1 MRRRGLTPRG
11 AVALVAI
18 VGAGAVAAPAVAVKD
33 DLEMVSRTSTGVGAN
48 GDSTTADISSDG
60 RIVVF
65 QSVAAN
71 LSDADDDTAVDV
83 YARDMRTGVTTLVS
97 RATGAAGAGGDDD
110 SSDPSISADGRYV
123 VFESTA
129 DNLSAEDDDTATN
142 VFVRDLTANTTTLV
156 SRATGLLS
164 AAADASSFDAAISA
178 NGRVV
183 AFTSAADN
191 LAGDDDDTVQNVHVR
206 DLVTGTTT
214 FVSRATGA
222 GAPGDGDSRT
232 PAISADGRYV
242 AFNSAADNLS
252 TEDDDAVQD
261 VFVRDVLTNTTTYVS
276 RATGA
281 AGAPADAISLAPDIS
296 GDGRLVAFQ
305 SSADNLSAEDDDTV
319 EDVYLRDLAAGTTT
333 LLSRGAGAGPAGDG
347 PSAAPVISNDGRHV
361 AYSSAADNLGVGDG
375 PADDVF
381 SRDLQTGAVSYVSR
395 GGGPAGPPGNGP
407 SSAPAISSDGRYVA
421 FHTVAENLAPVMGID
436 LNVFRRDVLGPT
448 AAATTPANLCA
459 AVPAPAPPAA
469 RPPGR
474 VRLTRQQ
481 MRIDQRIGQAAI
493 RRLAAIQAW
502 LDAGIAARDICGG
515 AIGPADLATGIVAEP
530 RVGRLAILSAATPR
544 PITPATP
551 RPGGRAVFRLT
562 QGQLLTNQRIYQAAV
577 RRANGLRARLDAGLT
592 GGDVID
598 GAVTQGRLHDRLAI
612 VLAPA
617 GTPVPPSVTVVAPPG
632 TGRPGAV
639 ELSAKQLRINQKVAQ
654 AAVRRANALTA
665 ELSAGLD
672 GADFRDGTIG
682 AADLAPGIVAP

>member
-1 MRRRGLTPRG
+1 MARRGLTRG
-11 AVALVAI
+11 VVAVAVI
-18 VGAGAVAAPAVAVKD
+18 VGAGAVAAPALAVKD
-33 DLEMVSRTSTGVGAN
+33 DIEMVSRTSTGVGAN
-48 GDSTTADISSDG
+48 GDSVVADISGDG

-65 QSVAAN
+65 QSAATN
-71 LSDADDDTAVDV
+71 LSDADDDTVTDV

-97 RATGAAGAGGDDD
+97 RATGAAGAGGDDT

-156 SRATGLLS
+156 SRATGLLG

-178 NGRVV
+178 DGRVV

-191 LAGDDDDTVQNVHVR
+191 LAGDDDDTVQNVYVR
-206 DLVTGTTT
+206 DLVNGTTT
-214 FVSRATGA
+214 YVSRATGA

-232 PAISADGRYV
+232 PAISADGRHV

-261 VFVRDVLTNTTTYVS
+261 IFVRDVLTNTTTYVS
-276 RATGA
+276 RADGA
-281 AGAPADAISLAPDIS
+281 AGAPAEAISLDPDIS
-296 GDGRLVAFQ
+296 GDGRLVVFE
-305 SSADNLSAEDDDTV
+305 SSADNLSAVDDDTV

-333 LLSRGAGAGPAGDG
+333 LLSRGPGAGIAGDG
-347 PSAAPVISNDGRHV
+347 PSGDPAISTDGRHV
-361 AYSSAADNLGVGDG
+361 AFASAADNLGVGDG

-381 SRDLQTGAVSYVSR
+381 ARDLQTGAVSYVSR
-395 GGGPAGPPGNGP
+395 GAGPAGPPGNGP
-407 SSAPAISSDGRYVA
+407 SSAPAITADGRYVA

-459 AVPAPAPPAA
+459 AVPAPPVASG
-469 RPPGR
+469 PPGR
-474 VRLTRQQ
+474 VRLSRQQ
-481 MRIDQRIGQAAI
+481 LRINQRIGQAAI

-502 LDAGIAARDICGG
+502 LDAGIASRDICGG
-515 AIGPADLATGIVAEP
+515 AIGPADLAGGIVAEP
-530 RVGRLAILSAATPR
+530 QSGRLAILPTADPR
-544 PITPATP
+544 PITPATK
-551 RPGGRAVFRLT
+551 GVDTKVVFRLT
-562 QGQLLTNQRIYQAAV
+562 SGQLLINQRIYQAAV
-577 RRANGLRARLDAGLT
+577 RRANGLRARLDTGLT
-592 GGDVID
+592 GGDVRD

-617 GTPVPPSVTVVAPPG
+617 GTPVPRSVTVVAPPG
-632 TGRPGAV
+632 GGRPGAV

-654 AAVRRANALTA
+654 AGVRRANALTA
-665 ELSAGLD
+665 ELSAGLA

-682 AADLAPGIVAP
+682 TADLAPGIVAP